1 MILHFTFGG
10 LYMFRF
16 IIGITA
22 FILSFVGYGIYLR
35 KKEVPRDFIPIIIF
49 SSIIVAM
56 FLGGLLNILKVMI
69 LIIIFSGIFLLLF
82 DFWKNK
88 SIRQSLKDLLSPG
101 ILFFLLFSFIFFL
114 VSRNRLFMH
123 YDNFSHWALIVKSMS
138 LTNNFPNFKTDV
150 IMFTSYPPGSAVF
163 IYYFIKLVG
172 VTESNAIFAQI
183 LLILASI
190 TTIFN
195 WKNIF
200 STNFSQKQNKNVK
213 KLLVFFLAV
222 FSFYLFKGPT
232 SLMDL
237 LVDNLLLLLGT
248 ATMNIIFYY
257 YHDFKRGL
265 ILSSPLMISL
275 LLVKNSGVIFI
286 GLNTIFL
293 FISFWNCY
301 VLGKERCTKKELFQ
315 FLLVLLT
322 PWISFF
328 LWLRHTKYVYPDG
341 MSGKHDM
348 SIAYYKKIFS
358 EKSFSDIVEISKRF
372 LLRMFSFTSSNFLYE
387 LLLFIII
394 ALGIAFYL
402 NKKTAIPIK
411 TLKLQI
417 ISSLVLFLGYMCI
430 LWAMYLL
437 SMPTPEALNLGS
449 FDRYAGSI
457 FNFLIAFIIVQLLC
471 YIAKTDNYKIIM
483 TSLLSLTLLFSCVI
497 FVRISDYSSI
507 FLSNRYPNS
516 LREHIEQ
523 ALPNSK
529 NTLKDRDT
537 SHSYAVYSPASKND
551 AGYSGFFLRYK
562 LFNKKSSV
570 IYDLNDSSTFN
581 EKIKGKDYLVVVK
594 DDPKILEYIKRN
606 NLTKVEN
613 NTYKL
618 H

>member
-1 MILHFTFGG
+1 
-10 LYMFRF
+10 
-16 IIGITA
+16 
-22 FILSFVGYGIYLR
+22 
-35 KKEVPRDFIPIIIF
+35 
-49 SSIIVAM
+49 
-56 FLGGLLNILKVMI
+56 
-69 LIIIFSGIFLLLF
+69 
-82 DFWKNK
+82 
-88 SIRQSLKDLLSPG
+88 
-101 ILFFLLFSFIFFL
+101 
-114 VSRNRLFMH
+114 
-123 YDNFSHWALIVKSMS
+123 
-138 LTNNFPNFKTDV
+138 
-150 IMFTSYPPGSAVF
+150 
-163 IYYFIKLVG
+163 
-172 VTESNAIFAQI
+172 
-183 LLILASI
+183 
-190 TTIFN
+190 
-195 WKNIF
+195 
-200 STNFSQKQNKNVK
+200 
-213 KLLVFFLAV
+213 
-222 FSFYLFKGPT
+222 
-232 SLMDL
+232 
-237 LVDNLLLLLGT
+237 
-248 ATMNIIFYY
+248 
-257 YHDFKRGL
+257 
-265 ILSSPLMISL
+265 
-275 LLVKNSGVIFI
+275 
-286 GLNTIFL
+286 
-293 FISFWNCY
+293 
-301 VLGKERCTKKELFQ
+301 
-315 FLLVLLT
+315 
-322 PWISFF
+322 
-328 LWLRHTKYVYPDG
+328 
-341 MSGKHDM
+341 M

-471 YIAKTDNYKIIM
+471 YIAKTDNYKIII

-551 AGYSGFFLRYK
+551 AGYSGFLLRYK